1 MEIDTITNILGY
13 NDTKINN
20 YITSKLK
27 CLYPDMDFV
36 NIENDLLENII
47 INVINEDNTNID
59 KIKKNMMTNIIN
71 ISDNCDDELKKKTN
85 EYENEFNMEIIK
97 QNILMADEI
106 IPEMS
111 ISSNLIYLKGKL
123 NGINAII
130 MIDTGATS
138 CVIFKSVVDKCGL
151 NYLIDTSTSV
161 MIQGAHGIKPTLGTI
176 WFVEIELEIN
186 QDKYINIPI
195 RVEVID
201 DSETITANKIIY
213 EHDDKITKIIDINYN
228 DMNNFKKSDSNHIQ
242 TCTHEFEI
250 ILGMTFL
257 KSYRANIDFS
267 TMTITL
273 NKNIKIKFN

>member
-1 MEIDTITNILGY
+1 
-13 NDTKINN
+13 
-20 YITSKLK
+20 
-27 CLYPDMDFV
+27 
-36 NIENDLLENII
+36 
-47 INVINEDNTNID
+47 
-59 KIKKNMMTNIIN
+59 
-71 ISDNCDDELKKKTN
+71 
-85 EYENEFNMEIIK
+85 
-97 QNILMADEI
+97 MADEI